1 MTQVTREETA
11 EFLSLP
17 LIAHLITMHA
27 GGSPERRARLVHVRK
42 RTFLHF
48 YTDPIPIRYKT

>member
-27 GGSPERRARLVHVRK
+27 DGSPNAVPAWYMCASGR
-42 RTFLHF
+42 F
-48 YTDPIPIRYKT
+48 YTFTPTLSL